1 MKSNIRDYL
10 KYWRIVRHFAK
21 LRYGLGTADL
31 EMLLY
36 LRTEKYFTKD
46 KFDEFGSIM
55 SFDTQRFKRLRRE
68 GWIDSFRIHTT
79 KRKALYTVSYK
90 TIRMIASIYNKLDGT
105 EPLPSSREMN
115 PMMIKKNQTYMNRQM
130 LKAGKRMNEA
140 IQQQQHPSP
149 E

>member
-1 MKSNIRDYL
+1 
-10 KYWRIVRHFAK
+10 VRHFAK

-90 TIRMIASIYNKLDGT
+90 TIRMIASIYNKLDGK
-105 EPLPSSREMN
+105 EPLPTSREMN

-130 LKAGKRMNEA
+130 LKAANRMNEA